1 MTLYY
6 KVYTTKMCKHCERG
20 VGAVVEWCGGG
31 GGRGGSDV
39 ANKQARSA
47 SFGLNGIQLKMG
59 YFKWFRIC
67 WVNRVASRVRSTV
80 FSHEIKKKKHVLP
93 LGKSCNKLLNLRCIT
108 LNSPPISRKSS
119 TQQID
124 ICSIIIKLYK
134 SANPNIANQN
144 KQHKYKGV
152 YPLKI

>member
-1 MTLYY
+1 M
-6 KVYTTKMCKHCERG
+6 
-20 VGAVVEWCGGG
+20 
-31 GGRGGSDV
+31 GSSWKWV
-39 ANKQARSA
+39 I
-47 SFGLNGIQLKMG
+47 LNGLEYVGLIGLQVG
-59 YFKWFRIC
+59 SGQPYFHMKL
-67 WVNRVASRVRSTV
+67 
-80 FSHEIKKKKHVLP
+80 KKKKHVLP

-144 KQHKYKGV
+144 K
-152 YPLKI
+152 